1 MPSRYPPAVHS
12 ASSSRPEP
20 SWRAQH
26 DKAVHNLI
34 AQLLAHGLPE
44 YFQIGAGDFSEEN
57 DCIRARNG
65 TVVFSRFHVQCLQ
78 KIRRA
83 RVRRY
88 LRLKFAHEL
97 VHPLFSHPEF
107 PKDPRNPWGGDDGWD
122 GHVWGNGGSWGPQ
135 PRILTALD
143 DELSPFILPS
153 PLPPGTH
160 LF

>member
-1 MPSRYPPAVHS
+1 MPSRYPPACALSLVIE
-12 ASSSRPEP
+12 ARAER
-20 SWRAQH
+20 RAQH

-57 DCIRARNG
+57 DRIRARN
-65 TVVFSRFHVQCLQ
+65 VFSRFHVQRLQ
-78 KIRRA
+78 KIRCA

-107 PKDPRNPWGGDDGWD
+107 PEDPRNPWGGDDGWD